1 VTVTDK
7 LHDSEVADES
17 VPFVNAIV
25 FVPESVSVPPLQAM
39 EVPFVRVNP
48 VGSTSVKVTLVKAA
62 PEFGFV
68 SVNVKFEVEPVAI
81 GSGENTLDMVGL
93 EGMEHPV
100 KLTLSIYKS
109 DPGLLFL
116 ALDP

>member
-1 VTVTDK
+1 MTVTDK
-7 LHDSEVADES
+7 LHDSEVADER
-17 VPFVNAIV
+17 VPFVNVIV
-25 FVPESVSVPPLQAM
+25 FVPESVSVPPLQAV
-39 EVPFVRVNP
+39 EVPFVKVNP

-62 PEFGFV
+62 PEFGFE
-68 SVNVKFEVEPVAI
+68 SVKVRFEVEPVAI
-81 GSGENTLDMVGL
+81 GAGENTFVMVGL

-109 DPGLLFL
+109 EPGLLFL